1 MSKIFLQ
8 TDGEHIYL
16 YMTHEKGKKDSYLR
30 YDLHHC
36 VIPYDGGLYQNMN
49 LWRLYELY
57 AYELQD
63 GKLVQTIPYMLINGG
78 EWECAIQIKDTRDF
92 HGGIHGFEHHKS
104 VSAKIN
110 GEAFSF
116 PDTAYEGWIDSFD
129 FEQESIIVKQETLDD
144 PAAKH
149 YKRYH
154 FEDGKITLYQRVEW
168 LYECTLVNQ
177 FLTMY
182 PIRRTSDDT
191 PNGEQISDR
200 IMINDD
206 PTVYDIAPVKHA
218 SGVAPTQAKKNI
230 TYAKVWGE
238 ELGLYSEIHVDYDMQ
253 DDNRFFVQNNETYN
267 KLYFSTARDRA
278 VKVGD
283 VFEMNT
289 TYEAYRK

>member
-1 MSKIFLQ
+1 MSKLYLQ
-8 TDGEHIYL
+8 TDGNHIYV
-16 YMTHEKGKKDSYLR
+16 YMTSDKGKENSYLR

-36 VIPYDGGLYQNMN
+36 VVPYEGGIYQNMD

-57 AYELQD
+57 AYELRD
-63 GKLVQTIPYMLINGG
+63 GKLVQSIPYMLINGG

-92 HGGIHGFEHHKS
+92 HGGIHGYEHHKK

-110 GEAFSF
+110 GEKFSF
-116 PDTAYEGWIDSFD
+116 PGTPFEGWVDTFG
-129 FEQESIIVKQETLDD
+129 FEQESIIIQQETKDT

-149 YKRYH
+149 LKQYLFK
-154 FEDGKITLYQRVEW
+154 DGKIYLHQEVEW
-168 LYECTLVNQ
+168 LYDCTLVNQ

-191 PNGEQISDR
+191 PSGEQISDH

-206 PTVYDIAPVKHA
+206 PTVYDIAPVGHA
-218 SGVAPTQAKKNI
+218 SGVAPAQAKKNI

-238 ELGLYSEIHVDYDMQ
+238 ELGIYSEIHSDCGKDP
-253 DDNRFFVQNNETYN
+253 DNIFFVQNNATYN
-267 KLYFSTARDRA
+267 KLYFSTARDRD
-278 VKVGD
+278 VKKGD

-289 TYEAYRK
+289 TFEAYRK